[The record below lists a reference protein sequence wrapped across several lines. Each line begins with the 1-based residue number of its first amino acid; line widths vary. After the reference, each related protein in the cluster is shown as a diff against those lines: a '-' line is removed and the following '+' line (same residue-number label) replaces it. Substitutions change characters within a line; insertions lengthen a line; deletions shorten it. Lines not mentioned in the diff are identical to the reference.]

1 MAPRIFRFYQRHR
14 IVNVNLNIIGAG
26 LLAVAISKLPVHWL
40 SVMIGEQHK
49 FINSIVAAVVDGI
62 VDIGLYFVLH
72 WIANHW
78 GPIKH
83 ERKANARRD
92 EDGELIEDSAKFW
105 REASLVQFERLTLTP
120 VFYLFAIGGMWGLQH
135 YGIRASWAFVLS
147 FSVGLVVTRV
157 MHTWWALRTGR
168 FEPLP
173 MFANGRNGKHRT
185 GPARTGAK
193 TEPKAGDNSDAA

>member
-14 IVNVNLNIIGAG
+14 IVNVNLNIVGAG
-26 LLAVAISKLPVHWL
+26 LLAVAIAKLPVHWL
-40 SVMIGEQHK
+40 SLWIGPELK
-49 FINSIVAAVVDGI
+49 FVNSVVAAFVDGI
-62 VDIGLYFVLH
+62 VDVGLYFVLH

-83 ERKANARRD
+83 ERKAKRD
-92 EDGELIEDSAKFW
+92 ENGELVGESAKFW

-135 YGIRASWAFVLS
+135 AGMQASWAFVLS
-147 FSVGLVVTRV
+147 FSAGLVVTRII
-157 MHTWWALRTGR
+157 HTWWSLRTGR

-173 MFANGRNGKHRT
+173 MFTNGKSKANG
-185 GPARTGAK
+185 
-193 TEPKAGDNSDAA
+193 NSDAA

>member
-26 LLAVAISKLPVHWL
+26 LLAVAIAKYPVHLL
-40 SVMIGEQHK
+40 SLTIGEKHK
-49 FINSIVAAVVDGI
+49 FINSVVAAVVDGI

-83 ERKANARRD
+83 ERKAKAKLN
-92 EDGELIEDSAKFW
+92 ENGEFIEKSVSFW
-105 REASLVQFERLTLTP
+105 RDASLVQFERLTLTP

-135 YGIRASWAFVLS
+135 YGFRASWAFVIS
-147 FSVGLVVTRV
+147 FSVGLIVTRI
-157 MHTWWALRTGR
+157 MHTWWSLRTGR

-173 MFANGRNGKHRT
+173 YFNGK
-185 GPARTGAK
+185 ARAAAK
-193 TEPKAGDNSDAA
+193 ANDNSDAA

>member
-26 LLAVAISKLPVHWL
+26 LLAVAIAKYPVHLL
-40 SVMIGEQHK
+40 SLTIGEQHK
-49 FINSIVAAVVDGI
+49 FINSVVAAVVDGI

-83 ERKANARRD
+83 ERKTKAKLN
-92 EDGELIEDSAKFW
+92 ENGEFIEKSVSFW
-105 REASLVQFERLTLTP
+105 RDASLVQFERLTLTP

-135 YGIRASWAFVLS
+135 YGLRASWAFVLS
-147 FSVGLVVTRV
+147 FSVGLIVTRI
-157 MHTWWALRTGR
+157 MHTWWSLRTGR

-173 MFANGRNGKHRT
+173 MFNGK
-185 GPARTGAK
+185 AK
-193 TEPKAGDNSDAA
+193 AAKANDNSDAA